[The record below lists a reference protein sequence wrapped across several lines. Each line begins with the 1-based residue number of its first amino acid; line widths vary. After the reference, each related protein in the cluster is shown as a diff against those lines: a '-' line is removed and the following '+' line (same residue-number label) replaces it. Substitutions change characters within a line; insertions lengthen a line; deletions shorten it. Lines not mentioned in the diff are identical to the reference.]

1 MNISIKNFAKKFGRS
16 VFLQDE
22 EGWNSEIFHCFIQP
36 LRYKNKM
43 YLNKVITELSYS
55 GTRKFLLI
63 CPPSIPIDK
72 ADGYSCHIYVKKDR
86 FCVDHS
92 EIVYAGEEEVYRW
105 SIVHQVN

>member
-1 MNISIKNFAKKFGRS
+1 MALISNGASTSFYGIM
-16 VFLQDE
+16 
-22 EGWNSEIFHCFIQP
+22 QP